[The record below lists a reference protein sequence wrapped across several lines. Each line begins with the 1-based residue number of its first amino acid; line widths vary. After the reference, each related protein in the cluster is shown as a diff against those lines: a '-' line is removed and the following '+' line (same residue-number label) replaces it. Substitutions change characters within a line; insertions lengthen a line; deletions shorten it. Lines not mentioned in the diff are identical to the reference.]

1 MSTAEVPSQADS
13 NAQSAQDVQNMLAEL
28 KGSNQAATTNDPAVA
43 ENGEVAKASNEDVK
57 EAKVN
62 GSEKKNGAEE
72 SESKKEDEAKE
83 EKKEENDEDKSGE
96 RSRGQRPYRG
106 GSRGRGGARG
116 RGEYKNFKENIKS
129 DLTAQAETDDPVQIR
144 KQVKLPLAWI
154 PVSAD

>member
-1 MSTAEVPSQADS
+1 MSTAEVASQADS

-28 KGSNQAATTNDPAVA
+28 KGSNQAATTNDSAVA

-62 GSEKKNGAEE
+62 GSEKNGAKE

-83 EKKEENDEDKSGE
+83 EKKEENAEDKSGE

-129 DLTAQAETDDPVQIR
+129 DLTTQAETDDPVQIR
-144 KQVKLPLAWI
+144 KQVKLSLAWI

>member
-1 MSTAEVPSQADS
+1 MSTAKVASQADG

-28 KGSNQAATTNDPAVA
+28 KGSNQAATANDSAVA
-43 ENGEVAKASNEDVK
+43 ENDEVAKADNEDVK

-62 GSEKKNGAEE
+62 GSENNGAKE
-72 SESKKEDEAKE
+72 SESKEDEAKE
-83 EKKEENDEDKSGE
+83 EKKEENAEDKSGE

-154 PVSAD
+154 PMSAD